1 MNFTIL
7 NTLDIYRRMLAER
20 DTVARTTMF
29 ESEIAAPFAPM
40 LRIFGSEGT
49 PAFKQFNMVTAD
61 DLENGVS
68 AVIRAQVE
76 RLIEVGAH
84 ALTTAALNEAA
95 ERFAPFADRLHVQD
109 VIYALLLMHPDKL
122 MPGDLGY
129 AGFGGIPGYI
139 MVTLS
144 STSDAVIGLLKG
156 TTAHELYHNVH
167 FSVQPFSIMSATVG
181 QYLTVEGL
189 AESFAHELYGEA
201 GVGLHAKAFDESRM
215 DEMRGIFGQALNV
228 TGFDVVRGYIFG
240 GRIAAHMNLPAIDL
254 PDFAGYGMGYRVV
267 QAYLKR
273 SGRSAA
279 ESVFMPWQEIVSGS
293 GIFDP
298 R

>member
-1 MNFTIL
+1 MNFTII
-7 NTLDIYRRMLAER
+7 NTLEIYQRMLAER
-20 DTVARTTMF
+20 DPAVRETIF
-29 ESEIAAPFAPM
+29 ETEIAAPFAPM

-49 PAFKQFNMVTAD
+49 AAFKQFNMVTAD
-61 DLENGVS
+61 DLDNGVS
-68 AVIRAQVE
+68 EIVRAHTDRLTAVD
-76 RLIEVGAH
+76 AH
-84 ALTTAALNEAA
+84 AITTAALYQAA
-95 ERFAPFADRLHVQD
+95 EQFAPLADRLHVQD
-109 VIYALLLMHPDKL
+109 VIYALLLMHPDKV
-122 MPGDLGY
+122 MAGDLGY

-167 FSVQPFSIMSATVG
+167 FSLQPFNIMMATVG

-189 AESFAHELYGEA
+189 AESFAHDLYGDA
-201 GVGLHAKAFDESRM
+201 GVGLHAKAFDERHM
-215 DEMRGIFGQALNV
+215 DEMRAIFGRALHV
-228 TGFDVVRGYIFG
+228 TGFDVIRGYIFG

-273 SGRSAA
+273 NHKRAA
-279 ESVFMPWQEIVSGS
+279 DCVFTPWQEIIEGS
-293 GIFDP
+293 GIFP
-298 R
+298 